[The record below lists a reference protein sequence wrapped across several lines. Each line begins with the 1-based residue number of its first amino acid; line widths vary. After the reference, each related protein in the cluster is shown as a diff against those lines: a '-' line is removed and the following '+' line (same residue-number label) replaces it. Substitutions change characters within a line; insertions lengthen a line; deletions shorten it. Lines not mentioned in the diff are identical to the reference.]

1 MLKSVRDMI
10 SAQKQ
15 CIEAASL
22 ILEAGKSLDDIIVLG
37 EAAPG
42 PVPPPTDDTEP
53 INPAAENPDDA
64 GDPEPSG
71 DPDAVPSEE
80 PLDSPAEGPEG
91 GEEPLPVPGAD
102 DLPEPIGKQTG
113 EPPISADDDLLNM
126 QVNLSSNTLRDVLP
140 QPPANAADA
149 IGDEDDIM
157 KTRVDAGFGGDEG
170 DAGGKDDFV
179 DPATPPVPQS
189 NVPADPVGG
198 PEASPGPDSGIPVD
212 NGGEGGPEDTPTPPV
227 EEESGDLLSAPMSE
241 SSGGTKKVTGK
252 AKENIAAGLEDKI
265 KKCDNQVKLS
275 DLDDDGAKKDG
286 KSFSEAIT
294 MDDGGAQQ
302 PAADPN
308 AQPAAGG
315 DDGITEPPVDTGASA
330 EGGGTATDTAA
341 EEPAPEND
349 VTAAVKD
356 KVAEVTGPT
365 PGTSTTTEDLLNK
378 LSNVTKNIEDIKK
391 GLVASGIGT
400 MNV

>member
-15 CIEAASL
+15 CMEAASL

-42 PVPPPTDDTEP
+42 PVPPPTDETEP
-53 INPAAENPDDA
+53 IDPAAENPDDA
-64 GDPEPSG
+64 GDPEPGG

-80 PLDSPAEGPEG
+80 PLGDPEGSEG

-126 QVNLSSNTLRDVLP
+126 QVNLGSNTLRDVLP

-189 NVPADPVGG
+189 DVPADPAGG
-198 PEASPGPDSGIPVD
+198 PEAAPGPDDSTPVD
-212 NGGEGGPEDTPTPPV
+212 NGAEGGPEGAPVPPV

-241 SSGGTKKVTGK
+241 SSGGTKKVTGT

-265 KKCDNQVKLS
+265 KNCNNQVKLS

-302 PAADPN
+302 PAADPS

-315 DDGITEPPVDTGASA
+315 DDGITEPPVDTGTPA
-330 EGGGTATDTAA
+330 EGGDTATDTAA